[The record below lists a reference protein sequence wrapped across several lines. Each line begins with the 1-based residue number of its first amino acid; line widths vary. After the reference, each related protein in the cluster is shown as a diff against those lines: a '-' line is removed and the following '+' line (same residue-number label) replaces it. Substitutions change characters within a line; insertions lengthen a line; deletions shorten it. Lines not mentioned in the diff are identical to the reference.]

1 MLQRCLI
8 LALFFAFSF
17 GASSLFAETFHT
29 NSVNAVLGDVSFVK
43 KFGTQPTSRTNERL
57 RLQTHLEY
65 VETMLRAKD
74 VSHLPKALQ
83 VRRAM
88 LLEKLRE
95 YRLAGCFPTNIA
107 YKERRPCFIDAAG
120 TICAVGYLIEQTAG
134 RTLAERINATHQY
147 DFLADIHIPELA
159 AWVSASGL
167 TARECAMIQPSYGPP
182 RIDTNIRFFITPSS
196 TAATG
201 TAYTMIIRITGIL
214 ERGYRPSTTNT
225 YTRPLSIW
233 SGVSINP
240 RIPITQRSS
249 TAYSTAPTFSNGGW
263 RWSSIDTLFI
273 SAASNVTA
281 ATYTVTLNVF
291 EGIGD
296 GFYNTTTFTVSPATS
311 TRDLTLPPTITLSP
325 NPVHEA
331 LTLALPEN
339 DLHTIRLRTAL
350 GTSVSALSDASG
362 ATTLAMDGLAA
373 GVYFVEVESRTTRRR
388 WVQKVVKY

>member
-17 GASSLFAETFHT
+17 GASSLYAETFHT
-29 NSVNAVLGDVSFVK
+29 NTVNAVLGDVSFVK
-43 KFGTQPTSRTNERL
+43 KFGAKPTSRTNERL

-95 YRLAGCFPTNIA
+95 YRLAGCFPTNVA

-134 RTLAERINATHQY
+134 RALAERINAAHQY
-147 DFLADIHIPELA
+147 DFLADMQMPELA
-159 AWVSASGL
+159 AWVAASGL
-167 TARECAMIQPSYGPP
+167 TVRECAMIQPGYGPP
-182 RIDTNIRFFITPSS
+182 RIDTNIRFAITPSS

-201 TAYTMIIRITGIL
+201 TAYTMIISITGML
-214 ERGYRPSTTNT
+214 DRSYRPSTTNT
-225 YTRPLSIW
+225 YIRPVNIVWRALSF
-233 SGVSINP
+233 SP
-240 RIPITQRSS
+240 QIPISQR
-249 TAYSTAPTFSNGGW
+249 TGTYSTAPTFSSGGW

-273 SAASNVTA
+273 PAASNVTA
-281 ATYTVTLNVF
+281 ATYTVTLGVF

-311 TRDLTLPPTITLSP
+311 TRDLTLPPPITLSP